1 MKKKVLASLLVGSAV
16 VGASLAPLSA
26 QAVTTGNTPVTVG
39 FEGGSLPDGNG
50 DPNTVRP
57 DPDATNSNFDLLF
70 IPREFDF
77 GKLSLSDDLT
87 KPIPNK
93 ADEGRNGKMESV
105 GVGDIRGTKEGWHVT
120 TQSTGMKLGEE
131 NLEGS
136 ITTGKNVLY
145 PLIYDEETKTYVFQN
160 PVLADPVT
168 KPEMDETP
176 FSFSIPLGGDA
187 VLLANAT
194 AGRGQGLWQ
203 FSMFVTSLNITT
215 PAYNIKAGNYTGNVT
230 WNLVAGTINLSI
242 NKKVI
247 PIGCLFA
254 YFSVKVLSVLTA
266 SAGGVCAAN
275 KSRISFK

>member
-57 DPDATNSNFDLLF
+57 DPDAT
-70 IPREFDF
+70 
-77 GKLSLSDDLT
+77 
-87 KPIPNK
+87 NK

-230 WNLVAGTINLSI
+230 WNLVAGPSI
-242 NKKVI
+242 
-247 PIGCLFA
+247 
-254 YFSVKVLSVLTA
+254 
-266 SAGGVCAAN
+266 
-275 KSRISFK
+275 